1 MPIYGRCLDFR
12 FLKFLLI
19 SRQVATTNTTMQMR
33 CWTESW
39 HSNGQAECRNIS
51 LNQRNHNIGLSTS
64 TKYKKQVENSRNI
77 LCQWLA
83 SETKGGNM
91 QLRPRD
97 KEVRRQNY
105 TWSRAKANYL
115 HVNKRTH
122 TNILILNL
130 NAPKYFGWHI
140 AKRRNKQKVVTHLTQ
155 KKHNNHHKSRQHCN
169 TKPTHITTN

>member
-1 MPIYGRCLDFR
+1 MSIRLSFQCTAWQFSSVSKHGRGTHTFAACLGSWANVALASNPLEIIR
-12 FLKFLLI
+12 GLLI
-19 SRQVATTNTTMQMR
+19 LYPRRVPI
-33 CWTESW
+33 
-39 HSNGQAECRNIS
+39 CRNIS

-140 AKRRNKQKVVTHLTQ
+140 AKRRNKQKG
-155 KKHNNHHKSRQHCN
+155 CN
-169 TKPTHITTN
+169 TLN